1 MSLRKRNRHNAMRL
15 TQRTALP
22 LFIEHGFDAVTV
34 GQIAAEVEM
43 AASTIY
49 RHFETKEAIVLW
61 DEHDAAI
68 DDALEALRSTRL
80 PPLAAMRTAFVA
92 DLGGRYDADF
102 AFQLARVKYIYAT
115 EQVHAAAVQAD
126 LRDRDEL
133 TKGLRHYLSKDAK
146 AAAPLLAGAALLAL
160 DIAFDRWQAADG
172 EDPLGELI
180 DAEFERLEALADLR

>member
-68 DDALEALRSTRL
+68 DDALEAALARL
-80 PPLAAMRTAFVA
+80 PPLEAMRSAFVA

-102 AFQLARVKYIYAT
+102 EFQLARVKYIYAT

-133 TKGLRHYLSKDAK
+133 TAGLRYYLSKDAK

-172 EDPLGELI
+172 KEPLGDLI
-180 DAEFERLEALADLR
+180 DAEFERLESLATLR